1 MEEELDGG
9 EDSLTPVVVT
19 ARIRPPGHPGLS
31 ILQDERSLV
40 LEGARR
46 TFRFDRVLGP
56 QSSQEDLYNFG
67 GPKDFLPLALDGY
80 DLNFLGYGERK
91 SGKSFSLF
99 GGILPSFLKDLF
111 ARLPPQFSLKVSF
124 VDILDENILDLLS
137 AEPNSPSWMSA
148 HTPAQVF
155 HALQTGLSILKKRP
169 QDLFESS
176 TSHSIFT
183 LRLIT
188 QSGGYKKTSFI
199 KFIDVAGS
207 DYYLKKK
214 MQSNNM
220 SHHVDLGLLSLVNV
234 VSALGDPRR
243 NASVIPYADSAL
255 TRFIGEAF
263 GGNSVTLLLATLI
276 GNDLESTLNTC
287 IFAELASNIKNH
299 PTPNITKESNDNED
313 NDDSISRRD
322 SDVSLFRSA
331 SIPNS
336 NNQDVSLCFSPPMFQ
351 EGRRPPEG
359 VTHAPIPLRP
369 TTSPLALR
377 SPLNVQMYYDSTLPS
392 SPLRLPNQ
400 YDYQIPQRPNNFYP
414 NLMQYNPLVAHNNNQ
429 NILMNNNQLPLPN
442 GFVPPTHYNTGYSHH
457 NANLTNTVYNKDAAS
472 LLNAQLNSLT
482 GQFQRLSTYETQ
494 SPIDI
499 MPVQQPAPQKPVVEQ
514 DTAEQHEESKNN
526 PKLERIEEESETC
539 VEVVLD
545 SQSEEEE
552 DFDSEA
558 EEEIEPLLL
567 QIQETFRS
575 HTRNHFEQ
583 VLGTDFYESPAFKPV
598 KTQDKNAISTLRKE
612 LSDLTASNIESQN
625 AIVKTDKD
633 LRCLQDQLKEL
644 KSSIQVKETLIQ
656 DLLKTEEETKVI
668 NKKFKFKLRLLEE
681 KSHNVRKDLRGA
693 QRLVR
698 EFKGDSNPEL
708 QSRVKQ
714 YNDEIE
720 KLEEKISDTE
730 KVLKFNIPETPST
743 QGEILNRMKEEH
755 SQLQSLLNQEL
766 SRKNALEDAV
776 TKDQFRIKELEMKL
790 REQQHQL
797 NLSLKLSQ
805 DLEKQ
810 RDQLQSEAA
819 RLQSQINNSSMYHF
833 KEDSSS
839 PEKSEKSIRQEI
851 ANLRDLKDDLI
862 EERSQLET
870 RYQSEKRSGKIF
882 SKKDEFRIVELDV
895 ILEAMDACI
904 DVKNSAL
911 CGNKIVV
918 VPSTQRDE
926 LLLNKLS
933 ALSIDETRSLL
944 RKFVYRTIDLRTE
957 GNRCQ
962 AELDLSEDDRHRL
975 YRKLQELNYHYSS
988 REVAYERKLDI
999 QKTEHLK
1006 QISALR
1012 KQINDPDAYEFKL
1025 KQLKDEVHNLKQDSQ
1040 RYKRFYKAYHKHFDK
1055 KEEKSSSSSSNT
1067 NHHHIRSSLF
1077 PNVDMPPPQ
1086 KVTRERKKLIVQSK
1100 VPSAKPKRK

>member
-1 MEEELDGG
+1 MFKCTTTLRCLHHHLDF
-9 EDSLTPVVVT
+9 
-19 ARIRPPGHPGLS
+19 RINT
-31 ILQDERSLV
+31 II
-40 LEGARR
+40 
-46 TFRFDRVLGP
+46 
-56 QSSQEDLYNFG
+56 
-67 GPKDFLPLALDGY
+67 
-80 DLNFLGYGERK
+80 K
-91 SGKSFSLF
+91 S
-99 GGILPSFLKDLF
+99 LKDL
-111 ARLPPQFSLKVSF
+111 
-124 VDILDENILDLLS
+124 II
-137 AEPNSPSWMSA
+137 
-148 HTPAQVF
+148 
-155 HALQTGLSILKKRP
+155 
-169 QDLFESS
+169 
-176 TSHSIFT
+176 
-183 LRLIT
+183 
-188 QSGGYKKTSFI
+188 
-199 KFIDVAGS
+199 
-207 DYYLKKK
+207 
-214 MQSNNM
+214 
-220 SHHVDLGLLSLVNV
+220 
-234 VSALGDPRR
+234 
-243 NASVIPYADSAL
+243 
-255 TRFIGEAF
+255 
-263 GGNSVTLLLATLI
+263 
-276 GNDLESTLNTC
+276 
-287 IFAELASNIKNH
+287 
-299 PTPNITKESNDNED
+299 
-313 NDDSISRRD
+313 
-322 SDVSLFRSA
+322 
-331 SIPNS
+331 
-336 NNQDVSLCFSPPMFQ
+336 
-351 EGRRPPEG
+351 
-359 VTHAPIPLRP
+359 
-369 TTSPLALR
+369 
-377 SPLNVQMYYDSTLPS
+377 
-392 SPLRLPNQ
+392 
-400 YDYQIPQRPNNFYP
+400 FYP

-442 GFVPPTHYNTGYSHH
+442 
-457 NANLTNTVYNKDAAS
+457 VYNKDAAS

-612 LSDLTASNIESQN
+612 LSDLTASNMNLKN
-625 AIVKTDKD
+625 AI
-633 LRCLQDQLKEL
+633 
-644 KSSIQVKETLIQ
+644 
-656 DLLKTEEETKVI
+656 
-668 NKKFKFKLRLLEE
+668 
-681 KSHNVRKDLRGA
+681 DLRGA

-730 KVLKFNIPETPST
+730 KK
-743 QGEILNRMKEEH
+743 
-755 SQLQSLLNQEL
+755 
-766 SRKNALEDAV
+766 DAV

-918 VPSTQRDE
+918 VSINST
-926 LLLNKLS
+926 
-933 ALSIDETRSLL
+933 
-944 RKFVYRTIDLRTE
+944 
-957 GNRCQ
+957 G
-962 AELDLSEDDRHRL
+962 
-975 YRKLQELNYHYSS
+975 
-988 REVAYERKLDI
+988 
-999 QKTEHLK
+999 
-1006 QISALR
+1006 
-1012 KQINDPDAYEFKL
+1012 
-1025 KQLKDEVHNLKQDSQ
+1025 
-1040 RYKRFYKAYHKHFDK
+1040 
-1055 KEEKSSSSSSNT
+1055 
-1067 NHHHIRSSLF
+1067 
-1077 PNVDMPPPQ
+1077 
-1086 KVTRERKKLIVQSK
+1086 
-1100 VPSAKPKRK
+1100 

>member
-1 MEEELDGG
+1 MFKCTTTLRCLHHHLDF
-9 EDSLTPVVVT
+9 
-19 ARIRPPGHPGLS
+19 RINT
-31 ILQDERSLV
+31 II
-40 LEGARR
+40 
-46 TFRFDRVLGP
+46 
-56 QSSQEDLYNFG
+56 
-67 GPKDFLPLALDGY
+67 
-80 DLNFLGYGERK
+80 K
-91 SGKSFSLF
+91 S
-99 GGILPSFLKDLF
+99 LKDL
-111 ARLPPQFSLKVSF
+111 
-124 VDILDENILDLLS
+124 II
-137 AEPNSPSWMSA
+137 
-148 HTPAQVF
+148 
-155 HALQTGLSILKKRP
+155 
-169 QDLFESS
+169 
-176 TSHSIFT
+176 
-183 LRLIT
+183 
-188 QSGGYKKTSFI
+188 
-199 KFIDVAGS
+199 
-207 DYYLKKK
+207 
-214 MQSNNM
+214 
-220 SHHVDLGLLSLVNV
+220 
-234 VSALGDPRR
+234 
-243 NASVIPYADSAL
+243 
-255 TRFIGEAF
+255 
-263 GGNSVTLLLATLI
+263 
-276 GNDLESTLNTC
+276 
-287 IFAELASNIKNH
+287 
-299 PTPNITKESNDNED
+299 
-313 NDDSISRRD
+313 
-322 SDVSLFRSA
+322 
-331 SIPNS
+331 
-336 NNQDVSLCFSPPMFQ
+336 
-351 EGRRPPEG
+351 
-359 VTHAPIPLRP
+359 
-369 TTSPLALR
+369 
-377 SPLNVQMYYDSTLPS
+377 
-392 SPLRLPNQ
+392 
-400 YDYQIPQRPNNFYP
+400 FYP

-442 GFVPPTHYNTGYSHH
+442 
-457 NANLTNTVYNKDAAS
+457 VYNKDAAS

-612 LSDLTASNIESQN
+612 LSDLTASNMNLKN
-625 AIVKTDKD
+625 AI
-633 LRCLQDQLKEL
+633 
-644 KSSIQVKETLIQ
+644 
-656 DLLKTEEETKVI
+656 
-668 NKKFKFKLRLLEE
+668 
-681 KSHNVRKDLRGA
+681 DLRGA

-730 KVLKFNIPETPST
+730 KK
-743 QGEILNRMKEEH
+743 
-755 SQLQSLLNQEL
+755 
-766 SRKNALEDAV
+766 DAV

-911 CGNKIVV
+911 C
-918 VPSTQRDE
+918 
-926 LLLNKLS
+926 
-933 ALSIDETRSLL
+933 DETRSLL

-988 REVAYERKLDI
+988 REVAYET
-999 QKTEHLK
+999 Q
-1006 QISALR
+1006 
-1012 KQINDPDAYEFKL
+1012 QINDPDAYEFKL